1 MLGDAGGSILS
12 CGKKYETRSLI
23 PGRRRSFV
31 AIGAS
36 PAASFQ
42 YNIMGTSMIGH
53 RLTLAT
59 AISAALLAISA
70 FAAETPAAAQSG
82 PAASIIAP
90 VPSIIHAGLLIAV
103 PGSPPLKDQS
113 IIVRG
118 GKIEAIRAGFL
129 TAQDIGEPDAK
140 VIDLSK
146 STVLPGLIDAHVHLT
161 IGWPPKLDQS
171 DAAAT
176 LVALENARK
185 TLTAGFTTVRDL
197 GAASEAIFVVR
208 DAIRQGRF
216 DGPRILAAGDIISVT
231 NGHGHGD
238 ILVPA
243 SGGFDAFHA
252 SGICDGPFECR
263 KAVRTQIMHGADVIK
278 IATTKGGNDP
288 RLAAAPP
295 EMMDDE
301 IAAAVAT
308 AHAAGIKIA
317 AHAHST
323 AGVDAALTGGVDS
336 VEHGGFLDKD
346 SIALFKKNG
355 TYLVPTMVV
364 LNSLQANYE
373 RSDPKTQAITRG
385 FLENMPNN
393 IGAAYRAGVPI
404 AFGTDAGVT
413 PHGKQ
418 ALEFLWYRKIGM
430 TPGDV
435 LRTAT
440 VNAAKLLGLDKEIG
454 TIEAGKQADIIATDG
469 NPLDD
474 VTTLQNVTFVMT
486 AGRTFDSRK

>member
-1 MLGDAGGSILS
+1 MINRKLM
-12 CGKKYETRSLI
+12 
-23 PGRRRSFV
+23 FV
-31 AIGAS
+31 
-36 PAASFQ
+36 
-42 YNIMGTSMIGH
+42 
-53 RLTLAT
+53 T
-59 AISAALLAISA
+59 AMSAAFLAISA
-70 FAAETPAAAQSG
+70 SAAEAPAAVGSG
-82 PAASIIAP
+82 LQNPTASATVS

-103 PGSPPLKDQS
+103 PGSLPLKDQS
-113 IIVRG
+113 IIVRD
-118 GKIEAIRAGFL
+118 GKIEAVRAGFL
-129 TAQDIGEPDAK
+129 TAADISAPDAK

-185 TLTAGFTTVRDL
+185 TLAAGFTTVRDL

-208 DAIRQGRF
+208 DAIKQGRF
-216 DGPRILAAGDIISVT
+216 VGPRILAAGDIISVT

-238 ILVPA
+238 IMVPA

-308 AHAAGIKIA
+308 AHAAGLKIA

-355 TYLVPTMVV
+355 AYLVPTMVV
-364 LNSLQANYE
+364 LNSLQAGYE

-413 PHGKQ
+413 PHGQQ

-430 TPGDV
+430 TPADV

-474 VTTLQNVTFVMT
+474 VTTLQNVTFVMA
-486 AGRTFDSRK
+486 AGRTFDNRK